1 MNWADKVALTT
12 TIIASIVLIAAIRL
26 AIRIGGWA

>member
-12 TIIASIVLIAAIRL
+12 AIIASIVLIAAIRL